1 MNTLKKVPHPDPIQL
16 AIEVLSDANDEI
28 KPVSR
33 VTKDG
38 GDYTVKCPHCLR
50 LIGLEGDDLSQIRGE
65 QFQHKHCGGWL
76 EVTHEARFV
85 PVL

>member
-1 MNTLKKVPHPDPIQL
+1 MLIDSFSGAAADLKPAQRTPEFLL
-16 AIEVLSDANDEI
+16 AVLA
-28 KPVSR
+28 KRPRVS
-33 VTKDG
+33 TWDMSELG
-38 GDYTVKCPHCLR
+38 WLR

-76 EVTHEARFV
+76 EVTPDARFV